1 MFFTISSNVLKRSG
15 RRIAFRIA
23 ALGSVLFLAGCLQGP
38 TAKEGAPDQG
48 VVVADIA
55 VEAAEE

>member
-1 MFFTISSNVLKRSG
+1 MFHATSSNVSKRSG

-38 TAKEGAPDQG
+38 TDTESASDQS